1 MIRLICMAVVVGALS
16 LPTSGC
22 SAFDVVKG
30 VLGGGSNSNSGVQ
43 VETDD
48 VVIGKKEED
57 NDVAVTLGVG
67 GNQQAETIENQGP
80 STFVIILL
88 CLLAGW
94 AIPSPMEM
102 LRGLRNAYLLLRG
115 KQV

>member
-1 MIRLICMAVVVGALS
+1 MAVVVGVLS
-16 LPTSGC
+16 LSSGC
-22 SAFDVVKG
+22 TAFDVVKG

-48 VVIGKKEED
+48 IVVGKKEED
-57 NDVAVTLGVG
+57 NDTSVQLGQTNNG
-67 GNQQAETIENQGP
+67 TIENNGP
-80 STFVIILL
+80 DWFVILIL

-102 LRGLRNAYLLLRG
+102 LRGLREGWLTIRG
-115 KQV
+115 KTP